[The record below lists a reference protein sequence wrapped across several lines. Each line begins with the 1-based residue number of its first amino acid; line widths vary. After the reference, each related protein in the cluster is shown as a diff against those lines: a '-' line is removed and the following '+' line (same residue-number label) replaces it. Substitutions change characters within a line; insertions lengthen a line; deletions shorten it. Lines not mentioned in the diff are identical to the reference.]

1 MARDRS
7 EHSEVIV
14 SHTRLLSAAIAAWI
28 AIVLVAL
35 VARVVLPSPAF
46 SFNESL
52 VWLFVGIAPA
62 AILFSVIR
70 STASTPIA
78 QVLYDAE
85 HSADAKARARDGRQ

>member
-1 MARDRS
+1 MS
-7 EHSEVIV
+7 N
-14 SHTRLLSAAIAAWI
+14 TRLLFVAIAAWI

-35 VARVVLPSPAF
+35 FARVVFPASAV

-85 HSADAKARARDGRQ
+85 NPADAKARARDGRQ

>member
-1 MARDRS
+1 M
-7 EHSEVIV
+7 
-14 SHTRLLSAAIAAWI
+14 SHTRLLFVAIAAWI

-35 VARVVLPSPAF
+35 VARVAFPSPVF

-52 VWLFVGIAPA
+52 VWLFVGVAPA

-78 QVLYDAE
+78 KVLYDAE

>member
-1 MARDRS
+1 
-7 EHSEVIV
+7 V
-14 SHTRLLSAAIAAWI
+14 SHTRLLFSAIAAWI

-35 VARVVLPSPAF
+35 FARVALPSPAF

-85 HSADAKARARDGRQ
+85 NPADAKIRARDGRQ

>member
-1 MARDRS
+1 
-7 EHSEVIV
+7 V
-14 SHTRLLSAAIAAWI
+14 SNTRLLFVAIAAWI

-35 VARVVLPSPAF
+35 LARVVFPAPAF

-85 HSADAKARARDGRQ
+85 NPADAKTRARDGRQ